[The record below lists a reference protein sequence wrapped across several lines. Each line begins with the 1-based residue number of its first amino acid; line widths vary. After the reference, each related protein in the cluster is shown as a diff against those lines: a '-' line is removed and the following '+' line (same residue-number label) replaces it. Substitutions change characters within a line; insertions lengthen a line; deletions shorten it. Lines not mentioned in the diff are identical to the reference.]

1 MTFRRR
7 DVVGIVLALAVAA
20 ACVRL
25 GFWQLARLHQ
35 RLARNART
43 RAGWALPPLELGG
56 KTPLDSVR
64 NRRVHV
70 RGVYD
75 FGHERLWRPHMLEE
89 APGVDLVTPLK
100 LADGVAVLVDR
111 GWVASADAFHVDERA
126 YREPEAADVVGLALL
141 APRTRGDVD
150 PARLKDS
157 LPYPLLPF
165 VVQQLPDCAT
175 VAPSSSCASA
185 ASAAPSSRSLPR
197 RLPPPELT
205 NGPHLS
211 YVIQWFSFAVIIL
224 VGSLALFRKPA
235 RPP

>member
-1 MTFRRR
+1 VRLHGR
-7 DVVGIVLALAVAA
+7 DLVGAGLALVAA
-20 ACVRL
+20 ATCVRL

-35 RLARNART
+35 RLTRNASA
-43 RAGWALPPLELGG
+43 RAGWALPPLQLGG

-75 FGHERLWRPHMLEE
+75 FDHERLWRPHMLEE

-111 GWVASADAFHVDERA
+111 GWVASADAYHVDEPA
-126 YREPEAADVVGLALL
+126 YREPGWADVLGLALA

-157 LPYPLLPF
+157 LAYALLPF
-165 VVQQLPDCAT
+165 VIQQLPD
-175 VAPSSSCASA
+175 SA
-185 ASAAPSSRSLPR
+185 VAAPAGSPR

-224 VGSLALFRKPA
+224 VGSVALFRKTA
-235 RPP
+235 RPA

>member
-1 MTFRRR
+1 MRSRR
-7 DVVGIVLALAVAA
+7 DLLGIGLALVVAA
-20 ACVRL
+20 TCVRL
-25 GFWQLARLHQ
+25 GFWQISRLHH
-35 RLARNART
+35 RLARNATT
-43 RAGWALPPLELGG
+43 RAGWALPSLEIAAT
-56 KTPLDSVR
+56 TPLDSVR

-75 FGHERLWRPHMLEE
+75 FDRERLWRPHMLDE

-111 GWVASADAFHVDERA
+111 GWVASADAYHVDQRA
-126 YREPEAADVVGLALL
+126 FRELESADVVGLAFA

-150 PARLKDS
+150 PAKLKDS

-165 VVQQLPDCAT
+165 VVQQLPDCAS
-175 VAPSSSCASA
+175 VAPVG
-185 ASAAPSSRSLPR
+185 RPR

-205 NGPHLS
+205 SGPHLS

-224 VGSLALFRKPA
+224 VGSVALFRKKA
-235 RPP
+235 RPG

>member
-1 MTFRRR
+1 VRPGGR
-7 DVVGIVLALAVAA
+7 DLLGVGLAVVAA
-20 ACVRL
+20 AVCVRL

-35 RLARNART
+35 RLARNASA
-43 RAGWALPPLELGG
+43 RAGWALPPLEVGAT
-56 KTPLDSVR
+56 TPLDSVR

-75 FGHERLWRPHMLEE
+75 FEHERLWRPHMLDE

-111 GWVASADAFHVDERA
+111 GWVASADAYHVDERA
-126 YREPEAADVVGLALL
+126 FREPESADVVGLAFA

-157 LPYPLLPF
+157 LPYPLLRF
-165 VVQQLPDCAT
+165 VVQQLPDCAAIDC
-175 VAPSSSCASA
+175 AP
-185 ASAAPSSRSLPR
+185 AAPSDLPR

-205 NGPHLS
+205 NGSHLS

-224 VGSLALFRKPA
+224 VGSIALFGKKA
-235 RPP
+235 RRV

>member
-1 MTFRRR
+1 MHPRGR
-7 DVVGIVLALAVAA
+7 DLLGVGLALVVAA
-20 ACVRL
+20 TCVRL

-35 RLARNART
+35 RQARNASA

-56 KTPLDSVR
+56 TTPLDSVR

-75 FGHERLWRPHMLEE
+75 FDHERLWRPHMLEE
-89 APGVDLVTPLK
+89 APGVDLVTPLR

-111 GWVASADAFHVDERA
+111 GWVASADAYHVDERA
-126 YREPEAADVVGLALL
+126 YREPEAADVVGLALA

-157 LPYPLLPF
+157 LPYALLPF
-165 VVQQLPDCAT
+165 VVQQLPDS
-175 VAPSSSCASA
+175 VA
-185 ASAAPSSRSLPR
+185 AAPAGSPR

-211 YVIQWFSFAVIIL
+211 YVIQWFSFAVIIV
-224 VGSLALFRKPA
+224 VGSIALFRKAA
-235 RPP
+235 RPAA

>member
-1 MTFRRR
+1 ML
-7 DVVGIVLALAVAA
+7 ILAA

-25 GFWQLARLHQ
+25 GFWQLSRLHQ
-35 RLARNART
+35 RQARNAIA
-43 RAGWALPPLELGG
+43 RAGWALPPVELERQ
-56 KTPLDSVR
+56 TPLDSVR

-75 FGHERLWRPHMLEE
+75 FDHERLWRPHMLDE

-111 GWVASADAFHVDERA
+111 GWVASADAFHVDARA
-126 YREPEAADVVGLALL
+126 YREPESADVVGLALP

-150 PARLKDS
+150 PAKLKDS
-157 LPYPLLPF
+157 LPYALLPF

-175 VAPSSSCASA
+175 VAPSG
-185 ASAAPSSRSLPR
+185 LPR

-211 YVIQWFSFAVIIL
+211 YVIQWFSFALIIL
-224 VGSLALFRKPA
+224 VGSVALFRRKA
-235 RPP
+235 RTT

>member
-1 MTFRRR
+1 MRPR
-7 DVVGIVLALAVAA
+7 DVLGAGLALVAA
-20 ACVRL
+20 ATCVRL

-35 RLARNART
+35 RLARNASA
-43 RAGWALPPLELGG
+43 RAGWALPPLEVRGN
-56 KTPLDSVR
+56 TPLDSVR

-75 FGHERLWRPHMLEE
+75 FEHERLWRPHMLDE

-100 LADGVAVLVDR
+100 LADGVAILVDR
-111 GWVASADAFHVDERA
+111 GWVASADAYHVDQLA
-126 YREPEAADVVGLALL
+126 FREPQSADVVGLAFA

-150 PARLKDS
+150 PGRLKDS
-157 LPYPLLPF
+157 VQYALLSF
-165 VVQQLPDCAT
+165 VVQQLPDCT
-175 VAPSSSCASA
+175 SA
-185 ASAAPSSRSLPR
+185 ASVASSRVPR

-224 VGSLALFRKPA
+224 VGSIALFRGRA
-235 RPP
+235 RSP